1 MTSSDSEAERGD
13 PDEPNDFEGDQD
25 SCDVLWAFQSIYD
38 VTTDSTL
45 SFEEKIDRLLTI
57 GVDAIG
63 LPYGFLSRIA
73 VDDTKA
79 EEGVQE
85 IYRSHGDHELLQP
98 GESAPLSEA
107 YCRKTIQSDGLL
119 AIRDAVEEGWE
130 GDPAYET
137 FDLGSYIGGRVD
149 VNDELYGTFCFAATE
164 PKERT
169 FTDAERT
176 LVQILSKW
184 ASYELEQE
192 RAKRNLETQRDELEN
207 AQEQLRQVIDLVPDL
222 IFAKNRDGQYLL
234 ANEATANAYG
244 RTPEE
249 VEGSTEADLIP
260 DRSQSEEFREDDI
273 AVIES
278 GEPKFIPEEELT
290 TADGETRILETT
302 KIPFEVAGSGEDAVL
317 GYARDITDLKEY
329 ERELENQR
337 DDLEVLS
344 QVVRHDIRNDLQLVL
359 AYTEML
365 KSSVDEEGERYVEQV
380 LEAARDAVDIT
391 TTAREVADIM
401 LQSEVTKQPKQL
413 RHELEEAINS
423 VRESNHHGLITVDG
437 PLPNV
442 AVLADD
448 MLESVFRNLLKNAII
463 HNDKEILEVTV
474 GATKTEDT
482 VVVTVADNGP
492 GIPDDRKESIFEEG
506 EMGLESDG
514 TGIGLYLV
522 DKLVDRYG
530 GTVTVEDNDPVG
542 AVFVVELPIAK

>member
-1 MTSSDSEAERGD
+1 MTASDSGAEGRD
-13 PDEPNDFEGDQD
+13 PDEPKRVEGEGN
-25 SCDVLWAFQSIYD
+25 SCDVLWAFQSIYE
-38 VTTDSTL
+38 VTTDPTL
-45 SFEEKIDRLLTI
+45 SFEEKIDRLLAI

-73 VDDTKA
+73 VEDTNA
-79 EEGVQE
+79 EERVQK
-85 IYRSHGDHELLQP
+85 IYRSQGDHELLQP
-98 GESAPLSEA
+98 GESAPLSNA

-119 AIRDAVEEGWE
+119 AIQDAVEEGWE

-137 FDLGSYIGGRVD
+137 FDLGTYIGGRVD
-149 VNDELYGTFCFAATE
+149 VNDELYGTFCFASTE
-164 PKERT
+164 PRERP
-169 FTDAERT
+169 FTETERT

-184 ASYELEQE
+184 ASYELEQK

-207 AQEQLRQVIDLVPDL
+207 AQEQLRQVVDLVPDL

-244 RTPEE
+244 RTSEE

-380 LEAARDAVDIT
+380 LEAARNAVDIT

-423 VRESNHHGLITVDG
+423 VRESNQHGLITVDG

-463 HNDKEILEVTV
+463 HNDKEIPEVTV